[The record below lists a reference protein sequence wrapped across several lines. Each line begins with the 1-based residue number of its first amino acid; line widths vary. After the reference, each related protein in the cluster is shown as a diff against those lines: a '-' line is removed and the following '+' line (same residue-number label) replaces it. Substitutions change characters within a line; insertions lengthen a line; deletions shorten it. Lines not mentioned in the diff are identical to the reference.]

1 MQLSGKVAVV
11 TGGAQGIGF
20 HITQSFLQSGAKVAV
35 FDIAEGDIEQLRADY
50 NRDVEVSFYRVDV
63 SSLAEVQQAIKD
75 TIDRYGKIDIVVNNA
90 GITRDGLVLRM
101 KEQDWN
107 DVLRI
112 NLTGAFN
119 CTKAA
124 APYLLR
130 ARKGRIIN
138 IASIIGLRGN
148 SGQANYAASKAGLI
162 GLTKA
167 TAREFAPR
175 GITVNAIAPGFIQ
188 TKMTEKLMETEA
200 SQSLISQIPLGRVGS
215 PSDVAHLVAYLASDA
230 SAYITGEVI
239 RVDGGLSM

>member
-20 HITQSFLQSGAKVAV
+20 HITKNFLQSGAKVAV
-35 FDIAEGDIEQLRADY
+35 FDIAEGNIEQLKANCDG
-50 NRDVEVSFYRVDV
+50 NVDVSFFRVDV
-63 SSLAEVQQAIKD
+63 SSLSEVQQAMKN

-107 DVLRI
+107 DVIRI

-124 APYLLR
+124 APYLLK

-188 TKMTEKLMETEA
+188 TRMTEKLMETEA
-200 SQSLISQIPLGRVGS
+200 SQSLISQIPLGKVGS
-215 PSDVAHLVAYLASDA
+215 PSDVAHLVTYLASDA